1 MFFIVCQ
8 QICWLKVSVLG
19 IGKHPNETRVN
30 SITIGMCAIKMET
43 LEALEFNAYK
53 NPVELTR
60 NSITCIVSPLQ
71 DTL

>member
-8 QICWLKVSVLG
+8 QICWQKVSVLG

-43 LEALEFNAYK
+43 LEAQNLMHTKIQSFVESTVDGK
-53 NPVELTR
+53 QPLPV
-60 NSITCIVSPLQ
+60 Q
-71 DTL
+71 